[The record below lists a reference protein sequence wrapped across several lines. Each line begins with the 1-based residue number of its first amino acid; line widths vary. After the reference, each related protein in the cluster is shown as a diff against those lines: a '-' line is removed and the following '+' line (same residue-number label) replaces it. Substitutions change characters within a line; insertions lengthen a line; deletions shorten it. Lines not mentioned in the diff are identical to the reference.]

1 MRTKS
6 YTQREFERI
15 LKKNQYYFLRWGKG
29 DHRIYSNG
37 SSTIVAKFPINKM
50 IALRLI
56 KEYEL
61 MNKDEKRR
69 VKNDNN

>member
-1 MRTKS
+1 MRTRS
-6 YTQREFERI
+6 YTQREFEKI

-37 SSTIVAKFPINKM
+37 NSTIVTKFPINKM

-56 KEYEL
+56 KKHDL
-61 MNKDEKRR
+61 TVD
-69 VKNDNN
+69 D